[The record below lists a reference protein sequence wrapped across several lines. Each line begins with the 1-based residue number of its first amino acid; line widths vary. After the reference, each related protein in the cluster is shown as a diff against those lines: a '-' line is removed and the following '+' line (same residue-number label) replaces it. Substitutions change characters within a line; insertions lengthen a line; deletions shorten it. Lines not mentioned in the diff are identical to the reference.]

1 VKQDMQEWYSVNDI
15 VKGTGLTDSTAR
27 RYLKTFH
34 DFLDVEKRSKQWR
47 YSGETMAILKRIAQL
62 YESNHTTED
71 IREILRQEIKVI
83 NVAPD
88 DQGQAPAKSMQI
100 ALVEHL
106 QEQNAALLT
115 ALAKMTEQ
123 VTEAVKASHASREE
137 LEALKQRINAL
148 EGKKPRKWY
157 EIFKR

>member
-1 VKQDMQEWYSVNDI
+1 VKQGMQEWHSVNDI
-15 VKGTGLTDSTAR
+15 VKSTGLTDSTAR

-47 YSGETMAILKRIAQL
+47 YSGETVVIIKRIAQL
-62 YESNHTTED
+62 YESKHTTED
-71 IREILRQEIKVI
+71 IREILRQEIKII
-83 NVAPD
+83 NVPPD
-88 DQGQAPAKSMQI
+88 DHGQAPAKMMQAQVI
-100 ALVEHL
+100 EHL

>member
-1 VKQDMQEWYSVNDI
+1 MQEWHSVNDI
-15 VKGTGLTDSTAR
+15 VKSTGLTDSTAR

-34 DFLDVEKRSKQWR
+34 EFLDVEKRSKHWR
-47 YSGETMAILKRIAQL
+47 YSGETVAIIKRVAQL
-62 YESNHTTED
+62 YESKHTSED
-71 IREILRQEIKVI
+71 IRDILRQEIKII
-83 NVAPD
+83 NVPPD
-88 DQGQAPAKSMQI
+88 DQGQAPVKMQSTL
-100 ALVEHL
+100 AEHL

-137 LEALKQRINAL
+137 LEALKQRINAI